1 MEKLHNFRSFKIFIL
16 QDFDKFFIPL
26 FHFLNNIIF
35 AGCTFKAKHFISAL
49 LQKQSGSW
57 NAVLY
62 YLAAALVMAGIIN
75 IVTTKVFPVT
85 SHSCKDWTSSN
96 NLNNLLYSHI
106 NIILSSNILLVFNTK
121 TIETKFIVFAI
132 DKGNLK

>member
-1 MEKLHNFRSFKIFIL
+1 LVGF
-16 QDFDKFFIPL
+16 
-26 FHFLNNIIF
+26 
-35 AGCTFKAKHFISAL
+35 TFKAKPFISAL

-75 IVTTKVFPVT
+75 IVTTKVFPVKP
-85 SHSCKDWTSSN
+85 HSCKDWNSSN
-96 NLNNLLYSHI
+96 NLFYSHI

-121 TIETKFIVFAI
+121 TIETKFIVYAV